1 MAVPR
6 RYSGSRF
13 ALALL
18 ILTSVTLISLDAR
31 GYAPVG
37 NLKKAGI
44 VVVQPFRSLARTVF
58 SPIGN
63 VWESFSNGDELE
75 RENAVLRRQLDELL
89 SYRIANEGAVN
100 DLEALRTQL
109 GLQGLG
115 GQETIVAEVTAGSV
129 SNFDPYILEINKG
142 TQSGIR
148 EGMPVIST
156 GGLIGRIE
164 NPGLQDSRVRLI
176 TDPTVN
182 IGVLAIGTKE
192 IGILTGNGVDQPM
205 RVLDGIPIAAP
216 VEVGSILV
224 TSGLDRS
231 PYPEGFAVG
240 SVVEIIPDEVNLEKE
255 LLVEPTGEMQNLDFV
270 TVVIYQ
276 PPDME

>member
-1 MAVPR
+1 MPR

-13 ALALL
+13 ALAILVL
-18 ILTSVTLISLDAR
+18 ISVTLISLDAR

-44 VVVQPFRSLARTVF
+44 VIVQPFRSLASIVF
-58 SPIGN
+58 SPVGDA
-63 VWESFSNGDELE
+63 WESLSNGDDLE
-75 RENAVLRRQLDELL
+75 RENALLRTQLDDLL

-115 GQETIVAEVTAGSV
+115 GHETVVAEVTAGSV

-164 NPGLQDSRVRLI
+164 NPGLRDSRVRLI

-192 IGILTGNGVDQPM
+192 IGILSGNGVDQPM
-205 RVLDGIPIAAP
+205 RVLDGIPISAQ

-240 SVVEIIPDEVNLEKE
+240 SVVETLADEVNLEKE
-255 LLVEPTGEMQNLDFV
+255 LLVEPTGEMDNLDFV
-270 TVVIYQ
+270 TVVLYQ
-276 PPDME
+276 PANLE

>member
-1 MAVPR
+1 MAGPR

-44 VVVQPFRSLARTVF
+44 VIVQPFRSLANIVF
-58 SPIGN
+58 SPVGD

-75 RENAVLRRQLDELL
+75 RENTLLRRQLDELL

-115 GQETIVAEVTAGSV
+115 GQETVVAEVTAGSV
-129 SNFDPYILEINKG
+129 SNFDPYVLEINKG

-164 NPGLQDSRVRLI
+164 NPGLRDSRVRLI

-192 IGILTGNGVDQPM
+192 IGILSGNGVDQPM
-205 RVLDGIPIAAP
+205 RVIDGIPIGAP

-240 SVVEIIPDEVNLEKE
+240 SVVEVVPDEVNLEKE
-255 LLVEPTGEMQNLDFV
+255 LLVEPTGEMDNLDFV

-276 PPDME
+276 PASMG

>member
-1 MAVPR
+1 M
-6 RYSGSRF
+6 G
-13 ALALL
+13 
-18 ILTSVTLISLDAR
+18 DA
-31 GYAPVG
+31 
-37 NLKKAGI
+37 
-44 VVVQPFRSLARTVF
+44 
-58 SPIGN
+58 
-63 VWESFSNGDELE
+63 WESFSNGDELE
-75 RENAVLRRQLDELL
+75 RENTLLRRQLDELL

-115 GQETIVAEVTAGSV
+115 GQETVVAEVTAGSV

-142 TQSGIR
+142 TQSGIK

-164 NPGLQDSRVRLI
+164 NPGLRDSRVRLI

-205 RVLDGIPIAAP
+205 RVIDGIPIGAP

-240 SVVEIIPDEVNLEKE
+240 SVVEVVPDEVNLEKE
-255 LLVEPTGEMQNLDFV
+255 LLVEPTGEMNNLDFV
-270 TVVIYQ
+270 TVVLYQ
-276 PPDME
+276 PPSME

>member
-1 MAVPR
+1 MVLPR

-13 ALALL
+13 TLA
-18 ILTSVTLISLDAR
+18 ILVLASATLISLDAR
-31 GYAPVG
+31 GYEPVT

-44 VVVQPFRSLARTVF
+44 VVVQPFRSLARVVF
-58 SPIGN
+58 DPVGDA
-63 VWESFSNGDELE
+63 WESLSKGDELE
-75 RENAVLRRQLDELL
+75 RENALLRSQLDQLL
-89 SYRIANEGAVN
+89 EYRIANEGAVN
-100 DLEALRTQL
+100 DLAALRTQL
-109 GLQGLG
+109 DLRGLG
-115 GQETIVAEVTAGSV
+115 GHETAVAEVTAGSV

-142 TQSGIR
+142 TQNGIR

-164 NPGLQDSRVRLI
+164 NPGLRDARVRLI
-176 TDPTVN
+176 TDPGVN

-192 IGILTGNGVDQPM
+192 IGILSGNGVGQPL
-205 RVLDGIPIAAP
+205 RVTDGIPISAP

-240 SVVEIIPDEVNLEKE
+240 SVVEVIPNEVNLEKE
-255 LLVEPTGEMQNLDFV
+255 LLVEPTGQMKNLDFV
-270 TVVIYQ
+270 TVVLYE
-276 PPDME
+276 PPGRG

>member
-1 MAVPR
+1 MAGPR

-44 VVVQPFRSLARTVF
+44 VIVQPFRSLANIVF
-58 SPIGN
+58 SPVGD

-75 RENAVLRRQLDELL
+75 RENALLRRQLDELL

-115 GQETIVAEVTAGSV
+115 GQETVVAEVTAGSV
-129 SNFDPYILEINKG
+129 SNFDPYVLEINKG

-164 NPGLQDSRVRLI
+164 NPGLRDSRVRLI

-192 IGILTGNGVDQPM
+192 IGILSGNGVDQPM
-205 RVLDGIPIAAP
+205 RVIDGIPIGAP

-240 SVVEIIPDEVNLEKE
+240 SVVEVVPDEVNLEKE
-255 LLVEPTGEMQNLDFV
+255 LLVEPTGEMDNLDFV
-270 TVVIYQ
+270 TVVLYQ
-276 PPDME
+276 PPSME

>member
-1 MAVPR
+1 MPR

-31 GYAPVG
+31 GYGPVG

-44 VVVQPFRSLARTVF
+44 VVVQPFRSLARIVF
-58 SPIGN
+58 SPVGD

-75 RENAVLRRQLDELL
+75 RENALLRRQLDELL

-115 GQETIVAEVTAGSV
+115 GQETVVAEVTAGSV
-129 SNFDPYILEINKG
+129 SNFDPYVLEINKG

-164 NPGLQDSRVRLI
+164 NPGLRDSRVRLI

-192 IGILTGNGVDQPM
+192 IGILTGNGIDQPM
-205 RVLDGIPIAAP
+205 RVDDGIPIGAA

-240 SVVEIIPDEVNLEKE
+240 SVVEVVPDQVNLEKE
-255 LLVEPTGEMQNLDFV
+255 LLVEPTGEMDNLDFV
-270 TVVIYQ
+270 TVVLYL
-276 PPDME
+276 PPSME

>member
-1 MAVPR
+1 MPR
-6 RYSGSRF
+6 RYGGSRF
-13 ALALL
+13 ALAIL
-18 ILTSVTLISLDAR
+18 ILASVTLISLDAR
-31 GYAPVG
+31 GYAPVD

-44 VVVQPFRSLARTVF
+44 VIVQPFRSLASVIF
-58 SPIGN
+58 DPVGDA
-63 VWESFSNGDELE
+63 WESLTNGDELE
-75 RENAVLRRQLDELL
+75 RENALLRSQLDELL
-89 SYRIANEGAVN
+89 DYRIANEGAVN
-100 DLEALRTQL
+100 DLAALRTQL
-109 GLQGLG
+109 DLQGLG
-115 GQETIVAEVTAGSV
+115 GHQTVVSEVTAGSV

-164 NPGLQDSRVRLI
+164 NPGLRDARVRLI

-192 IGILTGNGVDQPM
+192 IGILSGGGVGQPM
-205 RVLDGIPIAAP
+205 RVIDGIPISAP

-231 PYPEGFAVG
+231 PYPEGFAIG
-240 SVVEIIPDEVNLEKE
+240 SVVEVIPDEVNLEKE
-255 LLVEPTGEMQNLDFV
+255 LLVEPTGEMNNLDFV
-270 TVVIYQ
+270 TVVLYL
-276 PPDME
+276 PPEMN

>member
-1 MAVPR
+1 MAAPR

-13 ALALL
+13 TLALL
-18 ILTSVTLISLDAR
+18 VLTSVTLISLDAR

-44 VVVQPFRSLARTVF
+44 VIVQPFRSLARTVF

-63 VWESFSNGDELE
+63 AWESLSNGDELE
-75 RENAVLRRQLDELL
+75 RENAVLRKQLDELL
-89 SYRIANEGAVN
+89 SYRIANEEAVN

-115 GQETIVAEVTAGSV
+115 GQETVVAEVTAGSV
-129 SNFDPYILEINKG
+129 SNFDPYVLEINKG

-164 NPGLQDSRVRLI
+164 NPGLRDSRVRLI

-205 RVLDGIPIAAP
+205 RVIDGIPISAP

-240 SVVEIIPDEVNLEKE
+240 SVVEVVPDEVNLEKE
-255 LLVEPTGEMQNLDFV
+255 LLVEPTGEMDNLDFV
-270 TVVIYQ
+270 TVVLYL
-276 PPDME
+276 PPSLE

>member
-1 MAVPR
+1 MV
-6 RYSGSRF
+6 
-13 ALALL
+13 LA
-18 ILTSVTLISLDAR
+18 SATLISLDAR
-31 GYAPVG
+31 GYEPVT

-44 VVVQPFRSLARTVF
+44 VIVQPFRSLARVVF
-58 SPIGN
+58 DPVGDA
-63 VWESFSNGDELE
+63 WESLSNGDELE
-75 RENAVLRRQLDELL
+75 RENALLRSQLDQLL
-89 SYRIANEGAVN
+89 EYRIANEGAVN
-100 DLEALRTQL
+100 DLAALRAQL
-109 GLQGLG
+109 DLLGLG
-115 GQETIVAEVTAGSV
+115 GQETAVAEVTAGSV

-164 NPGLQDSRVRLI
+164 NPGLRDARVRLI
-176 TDPTVN
+176 TDPGVN

-192 IGILTGNGVDQPM
+192 IGILSGNGVGQPLK
-205 RVLDGIPIAAP
+205 VTDGIPISAP

-240 SVVEIIPDEVNLEKE
+240 SVVEVIPNEVNLEKE
-255 LLVEPTGEMQNLDFV
+255 LLVEPTGQMKNLDFV
-270 TVVIYQ
+270 TVVLYE
-276 PPDME
+276 PPGRG

>member
-1 MAVPR
+1 MAGPR

-13 ALALL
+13 VLALL

-44 VVVQPFRSLARTVF
+44 VIVQPFRSLANIVF
-58 SPIGN
+58 SPVGD

-75 RENAVLRRQLDELL
+75 RENALLRRQLDELL
-89 SYRIANEGAVN
+89 SYRIANEEAVN

-115 GQETIVAEVTAGSV
+115 GRETLVAEVTAGSV
-129 SNFDPYILEINKG
+129 SNFDPYVLEINKG
-142 TQSGIR
+142 TQSGVR

-164 NPGLQDSRVRLI
+164 NPGLRDSRVRLI

-205 RVLDGIPIAAP
+205 RVIDGIPIGAP

-240 SVVEIIPDEVNLEKE
+240 SVVEVVPDEVNLEKE
-255 LLVEPTGEMQNLDFV
+255 LLVEPTGEMDNLDFV
-270 TVVIYQ
+270 TVVLYQ
-276 PPDME
+276 PPSME

>member
-1 MAVPR
+1 MPR

-13 ALALL
+13 LIAVL
-18 ILTSVTLISLDAR
+18 ILTSITLISLDAR
-31 GYAPVG
+31 GYAPVR
-37 NLKKAGI
+37 NLKKTGI
-44 VVVQPFRSLARTVF
+44 VIVQPFRSLARIVF
-58 SPIGN
+58 NPVGD
-63 VWESFSNGDELE
+63 VWESLSNGDELE
-75 RENAVLRRQLDELL
+75 RENTLLRRQLDELL

-115 GQETIVAEVTAGSV
+115 GQETVVAEVTAGSV
-129 SNFDPYILEINKG
+129 SNFDPYVLEINKG

-164 NPGLQDSRVRLI
+164 NPGLRDSRVRLI

-192 IGILTGNGVDQPM
+192 IGILTGNGVGQPM

-240 SVVEIIPDEVNLEKE
+240 SVVEILPDEVNLEKE
-255 LLVEPTGEMQNLDFV
+255 LLVEPTGEMRDLDFV
-270 TVVIYQ
+270 TVVLYQ
-276 PPDME
+276 PPSLE

>member
-1 MAVPR
+1 MAGPR

-31 GYAPVG
+31 GYAPIG

-44 VVVQPFRSLARTVF
+44 VIVQPFRSLANIVF
-58 SPIGN
+58 SPVGD

-75 RENAVLRRQLDELL
+75 RENTLLRRQLDQLL

-115 GQETIVAEVTAGSV
+115 GQETLVAEVTAGSV
-129 SNFDPYILEINKG
+129 SNFDPYVLEINKG
-142 TQSGIR
+142 TQSGVR

-164 NPGLQDSRVRLI
+164 NPGLRDSRVRLI
-176 TDPTVN
+176 TDPIVN

-205 RVLDGIPIAAP
+205 RVIDGIPIGAP

-240 SVVEIIPDEVNLEKE
+240 SVVEVVPDEVNLEKE
-255 LLVEPTGEMQNLDFV
+255 LLVEPTGEMDNLDFV
-270 TVVIYQ
+270 TVVLYQ
-276 PPDME
+276 PPSME

>member
-1 MAVPR
+1 MAGPR

-13 ALALL
+13 VLALL

-31 GYAPVG
+31 GYAPIG

-44 VVVQPFRSLARTVF
+44 VIVQPFRSLANIVF
-58 SPIGN
+58 SPVGD

-75 RENAVLRRQLDELL
+75 RENALLRRQLDELL
-89 SYRIANEGAVN
+89 SYRIANEEAVN

-115 GQETIVAEVTAGSV
+115 GRETLVAEVTAGSV
-129 SNFDPYILEINKG
+129 SNFDPYVLEINKG
-142 TQSGIR
+142 TQSGVR

-164 NPGLQDSRVRLI
+164 NPGLRDSRVRLI

-205 RVLDGIPIAAP
+205 RVIDGIPIGAP

-240 SVVEIIPDEVNLEKE
+240 SVVEVVPDEVNLEKE
-255 LLVEPTGEMQNLDFV
+255 LLVEPTGEMDNLDFV
-270 TVVIYQ
+270 TVVLYQ
-276 PPDME
+276 PPSME

>member
-1 MAVPR
+1 MPR

-13 ALALL
+13 ALAILVL
-18 ILTSVTLISLDAR
+18 ISVTLISLDAR

-44 VVVQPFRSLARTVF
+44 VIVQPFRSLARIVF
-58 SPIGN
+58 SPVGDA
-63 VWESFSNGDELE
+63 WESLSNGDDLE
-75 RENAVLRRQLDELL
+75 RENALLRTQLDDLL

-115 GQETIVAEVTAGSV
+115 GHETVVAEVTAGSV

-164 NPGLQDSRVRLI
+164 NPGLRDSRVRLI

-192 IGILTGNGVDQPM
+192 IGILSGNGVDQPM
-205 RVLDGIPIAAP
+205 RVIDGIPISAP

-240 SVVEIIPDEVNLEKE
+240 SVVETLADEVNLEKE
-255 LLVEPTGEMQNLDFV
+255 LLVEPTGEMDNLDFV
-270 TVVIYQ
+270 TVVLYQ
-276 PPDME
+276 PSNLE

>member
-1 MAVPR
+1 MGR
-6 RYSGSRF
+6 R
-13 ALALL
+13 
-18 ILTSVTLISLDAR
+18 
-31 GYAPVG
+31 PV
-37 NLKKAGI
+37 
-44 VVVQPFRSLARTVF
+44 
-58 SPIGN
+58 
-63 VWESFSNGDELE
+63 
-75 RENAVLRRQLDELL
+75 
-89 SYRIANEGAVN
+89 
-100 DLEALRTQL
+100 
-109 GLQGLG
+109 
-115 GQETIVAEVTAGSV
+115 VAEVTAGSV

-231 PYPEGFAVG
+231 PISRRISQSGQLSRLFQMK
-240 SVVEIIPDEVNLEKE
+240 SILKKN
-255 LLVEPTGEMQNLDFV
+255 LVEPTGEMNNLDFV

-276 PPDME
+276 PPNME

>member
-1 MAVPR
+1 
-6 RYSGSRF
+6 
-13 ALALL
+13 
-18 ILTSVTLISLDAR
+18 
-31 GYAPVG
+31 VG

-44 VVVQPFRSLARTVF
+44 VVVQPFRSLARVVI
-58 SPIGN
+58 SPVGN
-63 VWESFSNGDELE
+63 VWESFTNGDELE

-270 TVVIYQ
+270 TVVLYQ

>member
-13 ALALL
+13 ALVLL

-44 VVVQPFRSLARTVF
+44 VIVQPFRSLAHIVF
-58 SPIGN
+58 SPVGN
-63 VWESFSNGDELE
+63 AWESLSNGDELE
-75 RENAVLRRQLDELL
+75 RENALLRRQLDELL

-115 GQETIVAEVTAGSV
+115 GQETVVAEVTAGSV
-129 SNFDPYILEINKG
+129 SNFDPYVLEINKG

-164 NPGLQDSRVRLI
+164 NPGLRDSRVRLI

-205 RVLDGIPIAAP
+205 RVIDGIPIGAP

-240 SVVEIIPDEVNLEKE
+240 SVVEVVPDEVNLEKE
-255 LLVEPTGEMQNLDFV
+255 LLVEPTGEMDNLDFV
-270 TVVIYQ
+270 TVVLYQ
-276 PPDME
+276 PPSME

>member
-6 RYSGSRF
+6 IYSGSRF

-44 VVVQPFRSLARTVF
+44 VVVQPFRSLARVVF
-58 SPIGN
+58 SPVGN
-63 VWESFSNGDELE
+63 VWESFTNGDELE

-276 PPDME
+276 PPNME

>member
-1 MAVPR
+1 MVLPR

-13 ALALL
+13 TLA
-18 ILTSVTLISLDAR
+18 ILVLASATLISLDAR
-31 GYAPVG
+31 GYEPVT

-44 VVVQPFRSLARTVF
+44 VIVQPFRSLARVVF
-58 SPIGN
+58 DPVGDA
-63 VWESFSNGDELE
+63 WESLSNGDELE
-75 RENAVLRRQLDELL
+75 RENALLRSQLDQLL
-89 SYRIANEGAVN
+89 EYRIANEGAVN
-100 DLEALRTQL
+100 DLAALRAQL
-109 GLQGLG
+109 DLLGLG
-115 GQETIVAEVTAGSV
+115 GQETAVAEVTAGSV

-164 NPGLQDSRVRLI
+164 NPGLRDARVRLI
-176 TDPTVN
+176 TDPGVN

-192 IGILTGNGVDQPM
+192 IGILSGNGVGQPLK
-205 RVLDGIPIAAP
+205 VTDGIPISAP

-240 SVVEIIPDEVNLEKE
+240 SVVEVIPNEVNLEKE
-255 LLVEPTGEMQNLDFV
+255 LLVEPTGQMKNLDFV
-270 TVVIYQ
+270 TVVLYE
-276 PPDME
+276 PPGRG

>member
-1 MAVPR
+1 M
-6 RYSGSRF
+6 
-13 ALALL
+13 
-18 ILTSVTLISLDAR
+18 
-31 GYAPVG
+31 
-37 NLKKAGI
+37 
-44 VVVQPFRSLARTVF
+44 
-58 SPIGN
+58 
-63 VWESFSNGDELE
+63 
-75 RENAVLRRQLDELL
+75 
-89 SYRIANEGAVN
+89 
-100 DLEALRTQL
+100 
-109 GLQGLG
+109 
-115 GQETIVAEVTAGSV
+115 TAGSV

-164 NPGLQDSRVRLI
+164 NPGLRDSRVRLI

-205 RVLDGIPIAAP
+205 RVIDGIPIGAP

-240 SVVEIIPDEVNLEKE
+240 SVVEVVPDEVNLEKE
-255 LLVEPTGEMQNLDFV
+255 LLVEPTGEMNNLDFV
-270 TVVIYQ
+270 TVVLYQ
-276 PPDME
+276 PPSME

>member
-1 MAVPR
+1 MPR

-13 ALALL
+13 ALAILVL
-18 ILTSVTLISLDAR
+18 ISVTLISLDAR

-44 VVVQPFRSLARTVF
+44 VIVQPFRSLARIVF
-58 SPIGN
+58 SPVGDA
-63 VWESFSNGDELE
+63 WESLSNGDDLE
-75 RENAVLRRQLDELL
+75 RENALLRTQLDDLL

-115 GQETIVAEVTAGSV
+115 GHETVVAEVTAGSV

-164 NPGLQDSRVRLI
+164 NPGLRDSRVRLI

-192 IGILTGNGVDQPM
+192 IGILSGNGVDQPM
-205 RVLDGIPIAAP
+205 RVLDGIPISAQ

-240 SVVEIIPDEVNLEKE
+240 SVVETLADEVNLEKE
-255 LLVEPTGEMQNLDFV
+255 LLVEPTGEMDNLDFV
-270 TVVIYQ
+270 TVVLYQ
-276 PPDME
+276 PSNLE

>member
-1 MAVPR
+1 MPR

-13 ALALL
+13 ALAILVL
-18 ILTSVTLISLDAR
+18 ISVTLISLDAR

-44 VVVQPFRSLARTVF
+44 VIVQPFRSLASIVF
-58 SPIGN
+58 SPVGDA
-63 VWESFSNGDELE
+63 WESLSNGDDLE
-75 RENAVLRRQLDELL
+75 RENALLRTQLDDLL

-115 GQETIVAEVTAGSV
+115 GHETIVAEVTAGSV

-164 NPGLQDSRVRLI
+164 NPGLRDSRVRLI

-192 IGILTGNGVDQPM
+192 IGILSGNGVDQPM
-205 RVLDGIPIAAP
+205 RVLDGIPISAQ

-240 SVVEIIPDEVNLEKE
+240 SVVETLADEVNLEKE
-255 LLVEPTGEMQNLDFV
+255 LLVEPTGEMDNLDFV
-270 TVVIYQ
+270 TVVLYQ
-276 PPDME
+276 PANLE

>member
-1 MAVPR
+1 MPR

-13 ALALL
+13 ALAILVL
-18 ILTSVTLISLDAR
+18 ISVTLISLDAR

-44 VVVQPFRSLARTVF
+44 VIVQPFRSLARIVF
-58 SPIGN
+58 SPVGDA
-63 VWESFSNGDELE
+63 WESLSNGDDLE
-75 RENAVLRRQLDELL
+75 RENALLRTQLDDLL

-115 GQETIVAEVTAGSV
+115 GHETVVAEVTAGSV

-164 NPGLQDSRVRLI
+164 NPGLRDSRVRLI

-192 IGILTGNGVDQPM
+192 IGILSGNGVDQPM
-205 RVLDGIPIAAP
+205 RVLDGIPISAQ

-240 SVVEIIPDEVNLEKE
+240 SVVETLADEVNLEKE
-255 LLVEPTGEMQNLDFV
+255 LLVEPTGEMDNLDFV
-270 TVVIYQ
+270 TVVLYQ
-276 PPDME
+276 PANLE